1 MHPMLLLGD
10 VTPLASA
17 LAATSTPPE
26 HADHATWGAAVV
38 RSACELVRGDGA
50 QLCIRQGRVIREF
63 ACGNADAAPTHGAA
77 AVRLGVM
84 SGRPGADLRL
94 SLVCYLASDESTLRN
109 VRRWQAVLGLL
120 RPALAAALRE
130 RFHARPADSQLMRLL
145 DALDA
150 PMVAYAPDGR
160 VLHENVAF
168 HGLAANEPNA
178 SQLLREVARAARDV
192 ATREFSTRHT
202 NYRVVARRIVV
213 APGTEVDVVT
223 VRTIDALDASYATD
237 RVRSNFGLSPR
248 EAEVARMLVDGRP
261 NAEIAVTLGISEST
275 ARHHTQRVLE
285 KLGVHSRAAI
295 PSLLLP
301 RADGDAETVRP

>member
-10 VTPLASA
+10 VTPLATA
-17 LAATSTPPE
+17 LAAAATPLE
-26 HADHATWGAAVV
+26 HADHSTWGAAVV

-50 QLCIRQGRVIREF
+50 QLCIRQGRVVREF
-63 ACGNADAAPTHGAA
+63 TCGNTDAAATHGAP

-94 SLVCYLASDESTLRN
+94 SLVCYLAGDETTLRN

-130 RFHARPADSQLMRLL
+130 RFHSHPADGQLMRVL

-150 PMVAYAPDGR
+150 PMVAYTPDGH

-168 HGLAANEPNA
+168 RRLTANEPNA
-178 SQLLREVARAARDV
+178 SQLLREVTRAARDV
-192 ATREFSTRHT
+192 ATREFATRRAS
-202 NYRVVARRIVV
+202 YRVTARRIAV

-223 VRTIDALDASYATD
+223 VQTIDALDTSRTMH
-237 RVRSNFGLSPR
+237 RFRSHFGLSPR
-248 EAEVARMLVDGRP
+248 EAEVARMLIDGRP
-261 NAEIAVTLGISEST
+261 NTEIAITLGISEST

-301 RADGDAETVRP
+301 RADGDAEPART